1 MLSKQRLL
9 YNGKFH
15 IPWGSKLFVGI
26 EDVSLS
32 QMENS
37 NSDAL
42 KLIIKILC
50 DSRIGENDITLQTN
64 SLVEMS
70 NSIRIKQINGQ
81 TISID
86 SPWIYHQ
93 VVDNYSCSPDIVIIE
108 LSIQRSNVIES
119 DINYNKNI
127 STLNN
132 DNGESIQS
140 NGTSSFHIKYKFRL
154 NYLIY

>member
-1 MLSKQRLL
+1 MKSNKRIL
-9 YNGKFH
+9 YNGKFL
-15 IPWGSKLFVGI
+15 IPWGSKLYVGI
-26 EDVSLS
+26 EDASLV
-32 QMENS
+32 QMKNS
-37 NSDAL
+37 NSDVF
-42 KLIIKILC
+42 KLMMKILC
-50 DSRIGENDITLQTN
+50 DSRIEENYITLQAN

-70 NSIRIKQINGQ
+70 NSIPIKQINGQ

-108 LSIQRSNVIES
+108 LSLQRSNVIES

-127 STLNN
+127 STSNN
-132 DNGESIQS
+132 DNRGSIQS
-140 NGTSSFHIKYKFRL
+140 DVTSSFQIKYKFRL